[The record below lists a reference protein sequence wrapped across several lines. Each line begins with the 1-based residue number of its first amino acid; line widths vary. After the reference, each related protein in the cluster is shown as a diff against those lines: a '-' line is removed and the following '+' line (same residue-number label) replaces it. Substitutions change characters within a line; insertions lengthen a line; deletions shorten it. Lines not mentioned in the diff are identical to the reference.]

1 MTTNWAG
8 NITFGATA
16 LHRPT
21 SVAEVQ
27 EIIARSERVR
37 ALGSGHSFNRIADT
51 DGVQVSLAALPRRV
65 EIGDGEVTVTAG
77 LRYGELVAELDAAG
91 YALLNMGSLPHIVV
105 AGAAATGTHGS
116 GVANQVLAAGVSA
129 VQLVGADAEV
139 RTLRRGDP
147 AFPGAV
153 ISLGALGIVTAMT
166 LDLQPAFGMR
176 QWVYEGL
183 RGFEDVEEV
192 LSAAYSVSLYTH
204 WRGEGFEQ
212 VWVKQRDTDPEPPA
226 RWLGMTRA
234 DAQRHPVGGDPAQ
247 CTPQLGQPG
256 RWYEVLPHFRLEFT
270 PSSGDEL
277 QSEYF
282 VPRAALVDALRA
294 LEGVRERLAPA
305 LMVAEV
311 RSIAADD
318 LWLSPAQGRDTIA
331 LHFTWYPEEGPA
343 RRAVA
348 AVEEALAPLDARP
361 HWGKVF
367 STSPERVGEL
377 WPHLPD
383 AAALIR
389 QHDPEGKFRNALL
402 DTYLPR

>member
-21 SVAEVQ
+21 SVAELQ
-27 EIIARSERVR
+27 ELVAGARQVR

-51 DGVQVSLAALPRRV
+51 AGVQVSLAALPRRV
-65 EIGDGEVTVTAG
+65 EIGDGEVTVSAG
-77 LRYGELVAELDAAG
+77 LRYGELVADLDAAG
-91 YALLNMGSLPHIVV
+91 LALLNMGSLPHIVA

-116 GVANQVLAAGVSA
+116 GDANKVLAAAVSA
-129 VQLVGADAEV
+129 VELVGADAEV
-139 RTLRRGDP
+139 RTLRRGERG
-147 AFPGAV
+147 FPGAV

-166 LDLQPAFGMR
+166 LEVQPAFGMR

-183 RGFEDVEEV
+183 RGFDGVDEV

-204 WRGEGFEQ
+204 WRGDGFEQ
-212 VWVKQRDTDPEPPA
+212 VWVKQRDTEPEPPA
-226 RWLGMTRA
+226 RWMGMTRA
-234 DAQRHPVGGDPAQ
+234 PAQVHPVGGDPAQ
-247 CTPQLGQPG
+247 CTSQLGQPG

-282 VPRAALVDALRA
+282 VPRAALEDALRA
-294 LEGVRERLAPA
+294 LDGVRERLAPA

-331 LHFTWYPEEGPA
+331 LHFTWFPEEGPA
-343 RRAVA
+343 RQAVA

-367 STSPERVGEL
+367 ATPPERVARL

-383 AAALIR
+383 AVALMHE
-389 QHDPEGKFRNALL
+389 HDPEGKFRNTML